1 MIQHVHH
8 INILIR
14 DIEQSLLRYRQ
25 LLGDTPAIREEL
37 PDRGVRTA
45 RFKVGEMCLVLV
57 QPIADGVPARTLAAR
72 GEGVF
77 LMSFAVEGLGGAAQ
91 WMHDRGI
98 DTDGPSRSGL
108 DSWRV
113 IDLDASI
120 QTGLTL
126 QLCSE
131 TSDA

>member
-8 INILIR
+8 INILVR
-14 DIEQSLLRYRQ
+14 DIEHSLPRYRQ

-45 RFKVGEMCLVLV
+45 RFKVGEMWLVLV
-57 QPIADGVPARTLAAR
+57 QPTADGVPARTLAAR

-77 LMSFAVEGLGGAAQ
+77 LMSFAVVDLGDAEH

-98 DTDGPSRSGL
+98 DTDGPPRSGL
-108 DSWRV
+108 DGWRV
-113 IDLDASI
+113 IDLDASM
-120 QTGLTL
+120 QPGLTL

-131 TSDA
+131 TAEA